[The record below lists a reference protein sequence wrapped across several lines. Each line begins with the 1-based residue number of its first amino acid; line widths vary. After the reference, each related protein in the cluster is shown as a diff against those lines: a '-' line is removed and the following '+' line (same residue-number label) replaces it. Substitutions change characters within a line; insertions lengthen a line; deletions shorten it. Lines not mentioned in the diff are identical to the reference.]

1 MPEKILIVDDDAAI
15 CKMLQKVMT
24 SNQFESYV
32 AHRGSEA
39 LALIKKNPYS
49 VILLD
54 INLDDMEGFDIIKK
68 IRADGITTPVIIIS
82 GRSEDYDALYGLSVG
97 ADDYITKPFRPVV
110 LGAKVKALLRRT
122 NNVSEDS
129 SSVTRGIFRYDT
141 SALRFYK
148 NDREIELSSKENA
161 LMFLFMQN
169 PNQIFTK
176 EMIYEHVWGN
186 TIIID
191 DNSIMVYISRLR
203 NKIEDD
209 PQNPVYIQTVRGL
222 GYRFTSV

>member
-1 MPEKILIVDDDAAI
+1 MKKISFVNFITKSQTMKNNHKVKHTPIIFLSSMTDEK
-15 CKMLQKVMT
+15 
-24 SNQFESYV
+24 S
-32 AHRGSEA
+32 
-39 LALIKKNPYS
+39 
-49 VILLD
+49 
-54 INLDDMEGFDIIKK
+54 IIK
-68 IRADGITTPVIIIS
+68 GF
-82 GRSEDYDALYGLSVG
+82 ENG
-97 ADDYITKPFRPVV
+97 AVDYITKPFRPVV